1 MKAILFTQEDTLAYD
16 ALQEKI
22 HLHLVSRNGINDF
35 KYSASEWANSSKAN
49 VYEEKLIMPIGDA
62 NSPRY
67 VLILQALSQNQIN
80 SIVEIEAE

>member
-22 HLHLVSRNGINDF
+22 HLHLVSRSGINNF
-35 KYSASEWANSSKAN
+35 KYSASEWAKLSEAEI
-49 VYEEKLIMPIGDA
+49 YDEKLVMPIDDRE
-62 NSPRY
+62 PRY
-67 VLILQALSQNQIN
+67 TLILEALSQNQIN